1 MEEFRHLRAEFST
14 PVSGYS
20 GIMEMEE
27 EVGKIANKTGPY
39 RILIVDDE
47 ETALKRMKSLVE
59 KKGFEV
65 HTAVT
70 GEQAVDLLDAFTFD
84 LVLTDLI
91 LGGIDGLAVLAYTKK
106 ASPDTEVVVITG
118 YASVDS
124 AIQATRRGAFHYLQ
138 KPIRSDELF
147 HIVEQAVEKRRLKTR
162 IRDLEQESPSD
173 FLDIIGNSPKIQ
185 AIKSTIDRM
194 KQSEANVLIVGESG
208 TGKELIARAIHNHSR
223 RRDKRFLAFN
233 CASFAD
239 ELLANELFG
248 HEKDA
253 YTGASK
259 TTPGLLESAD
269 GGTVFFDEVGDMSPT
284 MQAKILRAVQERELF
299 RVGSSRPVPVDIRIL
314 SATNKDL
321 KKLVEAGIFRQD
333 LYFRLNVIA
342 IKLPTLEQR
351 KEDIP
356 LLSMYCLKRT
366 ADRMGK
372 HFDGFSEEAMSLLMN
387 YSFPGNIRELENI
400 VERAAALAQ
409 GSRIES
415 RDLPSDLRAFET
427 VAFRKEKGT
436 MKTLSEIEE
445 DYIRWVLARVGHNK
459 TQAAKILG
467 IDRVSL
473 YRKLKQK
480 EFEE

>member
-1 MEEFRHLRAEFST
+1 MEKEAEKISRE
-14 PVSGYS
+14 SGS
-20 GIMEMEE
+20 S
-27 EVGKIANKTGPY
+27 

-47 ETALKRMKSLVE
+47 ETALKRMKSLMV
-59 KKGFEV
+59 KKGFEI
-65 HTAVT
+65 HTATT
-70 GEQAVDLLDAFTFD
+70 GEQALDLLNALKFD
-84 LVLTDLI
+84 LVLTDLV
-91 LGGIDGLAVLAYTKK
+91 LGGIDGLAVLAYSKK
-106 ASPDTEVVVITG
+106 VSPDTEVVIITG
-118 YASVDS
+118 YASVNS
-124 AIQATRRGAFHYLQ
+124 AIQATRKGAFHYLQ
-138 KPIRSDELF
+138 KPIRSDEMN
-147 HIVEQAVEKRRLKTR
+147 HIVEQALEKRRLNTR
-162 IRDLEQESPSD
+162 IRELECEGSSD
-173 FLDIIGNSPKIQ
+173 FPYIIGNSSKIQ
-185 AIKSTIDRM
+185 AVKATIKRM
-194 KQSEANVLIVGESG
+194 KRSEANVLIVGESG

-223 RRDKRFLAFN
+223 RRDNRFLAFN

-253 YTGASK
+253 YTGATK

-269 GGTVFFDEVGDMSPT
+269 GGTVFFDEIGDMSPT
-284 MQAKILRAVQERELF
+284 MQAKILRVVQEKELF
-299 RVGSSRPVPVDIRIL
+299 RVGSSKPIPVDIRIL

-321 KKLVEAGIFRQD
+321 RKLVEAGIFRQD

-356 LLSMYCLKRT
+356 LLSMYCLKR
-366 ADRMGK
+366 AAGQMEKR
-372 HFDGFSEEAMSLLMN
+372 FDGFSEEAMGLLMN

-427 VAFRKEKGT
+427 VAFRRERGT

-445 DYIRWVLARVGHNK
+445 DYIRWVLAQAGQNK

-473 YRKLKQK
+473 YRKLKQH

>member
-1 MEEFRHLRAEFST
+1 MKKDE
-14 PVSGYS
+14 
-20 GIMEMEE
+20 
-27 EVGKIANKTGPY
+27 GKIDGKPAPC

-47 ETALKRMKSLVE
+47 ETALDRMKSLME
-59 KKGFEV
+59 RKGFEV
-65 HTAVT
+65 LTAPT
-70 GEQAVDLLDAFTFD
+70 GEQALYLLDRLKFD
-84 LVLTDLI
+84 LVLTDLV
-91 LGGIDGLAVLAYTKK
+91 LGGIDGLSVLAYSKK
-106 ASPDTEVVVITG
+106 VSQDTEVVVITG

-124 AIQATRRGAFHYLQ
+124 AIQATRKGAFHYLQ
-138 KPIRSDELF
+138 KPIRSDELY
-147 HIVEQAVEKRRLKTR
+147 HIVEQALERSRLKTR
-162 IRDLEQESPSD
+162 VRELEQEGAFHSP
-173 FLDIIGNSPKIQ
+173 DIIGNSPKIQ

-223 RRDKRFLAFN
+223 RRDRRFLAFN

-284 MQAKILRAVQERELF
+284 MQAKILRVVQEKELF
-299 RVGSSRPVPVDIRIL
+299 RVGSSSPIPVDIRIL

-342 IKLPTLEQR
+342 IQLPTLEQR

-356 LLSMYCLKRT
+356 LLGMNCLKK
-366 ADRMGK
+366 AAGRMEK
-372 HFDGFSEEAMSLLMN
+372 HFDGFSEEAMGLLMN

-400 VERAAALAQ
+400 VERAAALAP
-409 GSRIES
+409 GSRIEA

-427 VAFRKEKGT
+427 VAFRKEKGM
-436 MKTLSEIEE
+436 MKTLSEIQQ
-445 DYIRWVLARVGHNK
+445 DYIQWVLSRVGHNK
-459 TQAAKILG
+459 THAAKILG

-473 YRKLKQK
+473 YRKLKQQ

>member
-1 MEEFRHLRAEFST
+1 ME
-14 PVSGYS
+14 
-20 GIMEMEE
+20 
-27 EVGKIANKTGPY
+27 
-39 RILIVDDE
+39 
-47 ETALKRMKSLVE
+47 
-59 KKGFEV
+59 
-65 HTAVT
+65 
-70 GEQAVDLLDAFTFD
+70 
-84 LVLTDLI
+84 
-91 LGGIDGLAVLAYTKK
+91 
-106 ASPDTEVVVITG
+106 
-118 YASVDS
+118 
-124 AIQATRRGAFHYLQ
+124 
-138 KPIRSDELF
+138 
-147 HIVEQAVEKRRLKTR
+147 
-162 IRDLEQESPSD
+162 
-173 FLDIIGNSPKIQ
+173 
-185 AIKSTIDRM
+185 
-194 KQSEANVLIVGESG
+194 QSEANVLIVGESG

-223 RRDKRFLAFN
+223 RGDKRFLAFN

-253 YTGASK
+253 YTGATK

-269 GGTVFFDEVGDMSPT
+269 GGTVFFDEIGDMSPS
-284 MQAKILRAVQERELF
+284 MQAKILRVVQEKELF
-299 RVGSSRPVPVDIRIL
+299 RVGSSRPIPVDIRIL

-356 LLSMYCLKRT
+356 LLSMYCLKKA
-366 ADRMGK
+366 ADPMGK
-372 HFDGFSEEAMSLLMN
+372 HFHGFSEEAMGLLMN

-427 VAFRKEKGT
+427 VAFRKERGT

-445 DYIRWVLARVGHNK
+445 DYIRWVLVQAGHNK